1 MPYTHP
7 EQLHDAFAEAFNSGH
22 PDALIDLYEPDAIQ
36 LGRSGQVISGRDQ
49 LRSVFVGLLAAGIT
63 LQGTQVKALVAG
75 DLALTSTQ
83 YAVDTTAPDGA
94 QRTALVH
101 TAEVSR
107 RQSDGSWRVVIDA
120 PGFA

>member
-1 MPYTHP
+1 VTYTHP
-7 EQLHDAFAEAFNSGH
+7 EQLHDAFAEAFNSGN

-36 LGRSGQVISGRDQ
+36 LGPSGQVISGRDQ

-75 DLALTSTQ
+75 DLALTSTR
-83 YAVDTTAPDGA
+83 YAVDTPAPDGA